1 MSWHVFGNSDQQSFS
16 CESSKS
22 LPHCH
27 RPVSERGAG
36 EACGHNET
44 KYDQQSLTDL
54 QAANWSRAEQALD
67 SWPSFASRGL
77 VVSSLNVART
87 VLKVCGVVVGFR
99 LHFRCWRVRG
109 FYQKDPRAL
118 RHCSHIRRMSLEDHF
133 GRHERLVQTQVSVC
147 EVTTDRTA
155 RRQRAQASSAPFG
168 MFVRSGTQEKRTS
181 FRSGDSRVR
190 VVR

>member
-87 VLKVCGVVVGFR
+87 VLKVCGVVGGFKLPFSFLESSWFLPEGSSGLAALFAHSSHVVGGSLR
-99 LHFRCWRVRG
+99 KAREVG
-109 FYQKDPRAL
+109 PDP
-118 RHCSHIRRMSLEDHF
+118 
-133 GRHERLVQTQVSVC
+133 GVSV
-147 EVTTDRTA
+147 
-155 RRQRAQASSAPFG
+155 
-168 MFVRSGTQEKRTS
+168 RS
-181 FRSGDSRVR
+181 DH
-190 VVR
+190 